1 MKTTTEKKSAPA
13 EEKAEG
19 KQTEEKQDEEKQ
31 AEEKQDEKKKV
42 ISTPKSLNW
51 VFQNS
56 CIKLEIEE
64 KFSQFKGLVTTEVE
78 KKIPIEEQIKKLI
91 DNDNN
96 GDWNN
101 LVNIESI
108 FPIADRYLS
117 FWNFYFKLKRLQ
129 DEDTS
134 EEILLI
140 SCFEKIP
147 QEPEKPHEKPH
158 GEIRTNLLDL
168 QSDIKEFLRYG
179 VALQDVEFFA
189 IASLIKRKYMKI
201 ELETVEN
208 ELKSNKDRLIES
220 ILISLVEYLS
230 CNHIDR
236 KNDLYYISVVDFD
249 NLLSQVDI
257 KKYQFQAV
265 RKMLVEGKYVKRGTK
280 EISVTFRTKD
290 KQIYRALAFDA
301 ERVEMFCKNN
311 NILFPPA
318 TEKKQEESEESKEK
332 ESGEQAEK

>member
-13 EEKAEG
+13 EEK
-19 KQTEEKQDEEKQ
+19 

-64 KFSQFKGLVTTEVE
+64 KFSQFKVLVTTEVE
-78 KKIPIEEQIKKLI
+78 KKIPIAEQIKKLI
-91 DNDNN
+91 DNDDNE
-96 GDWNN
+96 DWNN

-108 FPIADRYLS
+108 FSIADRFVS

-140 SCFEKIP
+140 SCFEKTA
-147 QEPEKPHEKPH
+147 QGTEKPH

-189 IASLIKRKYMKI
+189 IASLIRRKYMKI
-201 ELETVEN
+201 KLETVEN
-208 ELKSNKDRLIES
+208 ELKNDKVKLIES
-220 ILISLVEYLS
+220 VLISLVEYLS
-230 CNHIDR
+230 CNHIEK

-265 RKMLVEGKYVKRGTK
+265 RKILVEGKYIKRGTK
-280 EISVTFRTKD
+280 EISVTFRSKD

-301 ERVEMFCKNN
+301 EQVEMFCKKN
-311 NILFPPA
+311 NIPFPPV
-318 TEKKQEESEESKEK
+318 TEEKKEEKSKEK
-332 ESGEQAEK
+332 DLGEQAEK

>member
-19 KQTEEKQDEEKQ
+19 KQ

-140 SCFEKIP
+140 SCFEKTA
-147 QEPEKPHEKPH
+147 QGREKPH

-189 IASLIKRKYMKI
+189 IASLIRRKYMKI
-201 ELETVEN
+201 KLETVEN
-208 ELKSNKDRLIES
+208 ELKNDKVKLIES
-220 ILISLVEYLS
+220 VLISLVEYLS
-230 CNHIDR
+230 CNHIEK

-265 RKMLVEGKYVKRGTK
+265 RKILVEGKYIKRGTK
-280 EISVTFRTKD
+280 EISVTFRSKD

-301 ERVEMFCKNN
+301 EQVEMFCKDK
-311 NILFPPA
+311 NIPFPPV
-318 TEKKQEESEESKEK
+318 TEEKKEEKSKEK

>member
-19 KQTEEKQDEEKQ
+19 KQ

-64 KFSQFKGLVTTEVE
+64 KFSQFKVLVTTEVE
-78 KKIPIEEQIKKLI
+78 KKIPIAEQIKKLI

-101 LVNIESI
+101 LVNIESV

-147 QEPEKPHEKPH
+147 QEPEKPH

-189 IASLIKRKYMKI
+189 IASLIRRKYMKI
-201 ELETVEN
+201 KLETVEN
-208 ELKSNKDRLIES
+208 ELKNDKVKLIES
-220 ILISLVEYLS
+220 VLISLVEYLS
-230 CNHIDR
+230 CNHIEK

-265 RKMLVEGKYVKRGTK
+265 RKILVEGKYIKRGTK
-280 EISVTFRTKD
+280 EISVTFRSKD

-301 ERVEMFCKNN
+301 EQVEMFCKKN
-311 NILFPPA
+311 NIPFPPV
-318 TEKKQEESEESKEK
+318 TEEKKEEKSKEK
-332 ESGEQAEK
+332 DLGEQAEK